1 MNSARW
7 RIRAMRAWD
16 VDGVMAMIDE
26 LARFEALEHELTL
39 DREGLLEAAFGRRP
53 WVEGLVA
60 ESLESNEEHPLAGYA
75 LSFKSFSTFRC
86 RAGLYLEDLYVRP
99 QSRRRGIG
107 LALLRQV
114 CASACE
120 RGFAR
125 VEWSVLDWNSEAIAF
140 YRQLG
145 GTHQPEWQ
153 RFRLEGD
160 ALARVSGESGASEI
174 LQMDEGSATH

>member
-1 MNSARW
+1 MNEARW

-16 VDGVMAMIDE
+16 VDGVLAMVHE

-60 ESLESNEEHPLAGYA
+60 EASESGDGGPLAGYA

-86 RAGLYLEDLYVRP
+86 RAGLYLEDLFVRP
-99 QSRRRGIG
+99 RWRRQGIG
-107 LALLRQV
+107 LALLREV
-114 CASACE
+114 CASARQ

-145 GTHQPEWQ
+145 GIHQPEWQ
-153 RFRLEGD
+153 RFRLEGA
-160 ALARVSGESGASEI
+160 ALARVCGESSASEI
-174 LQMDEGSATH
+174 LQMDEGPATH